1 MSKRR
6 VRAQPTGN
14 VARPAYVL
22 ADTPGAGLL
31 ATTVALLLHPS
42 AARAADVPAPPPGAP
57 PTTSSLLADN
67 LEELVVTGYKVE
79 SLSLSK
85 YPEPLLTT
93 PQTAEVVTIQLME
106 DEGVSSLRDSL
117 RNVSGI
123 SIGAG
128 EGSYQ
133 GDNFSIRGFAARS
146 DMYLDGMS
154 DWGNYNRDPFNME
167 EVEVLKGPSSAEFG
181 RGSVGGVVNTESK
194 TPQLKAFTVLDGQLG
209 TDQTERATVDVNAPI
224 AQWPGAAFRLNLMV
238 HKNDIEDRGGP
249 YYSRW
254 GLAPTLAIGLETQT
268 RLTLSYFLQHQ
279 NDLPDF
285 GIPWINDRPAPVP
298 RNAYYGYTDGANYYD
313 AKVQFGTVKL
323 EHDFNE
329 SISLREQFRFS
340 SYHRALQISQADPPN
355 QFQNNGDADIPAG
368 TPLSSVLVDR
378 TQIDGVSR
386 DQSADES
393 LDLFLRFETGAFHH
407 SLNLGAEF
415 LRQSVDT
422 HRIEPCWVGGTQT
435 SLLAPSPG
443 DPFTWRPA
451 VPGQTCTNINAH
463 VETTSAYAIDTLKL
477 GEQWSFIGAVRLD
490 HVTSDYFE
498 NSPATILDF
507 EPGPLTL
514 NYPSDNTLPS
524 FRGGIV
530 FQPVANGS
538 VYLSGGTSIH
548 PNVAQ
553 FSISSELPLVPP
565 PDFNLEP
572 IGRSVEVE
580 VGTKWQLANQRLSI
594 NAAIFWDQLKNP
606 SGVDVDDP
614 LNYVTGGK
622 ERVEGVELG
631 FAGHVTDAWQLLL
644 NYTYQDGIVTGS
656 SDPTLIGE
664 PVLNSPRNSTSLW
677 TTYDLTRQLQIGAGA
692 NELSSRTGWE
702 QPDPLNGRLL
712 EAPGYVIGSAML
724 KYRITETFSLQANV
738 TNLTNK
744 YYYDGVHP
752 GHVVP
757 GPGRVAYIGLHYR
770 FQ

>member
-1 MSKRR
+1 MSRR
-6 VRAQPTGN
+6 SVRARPKDN
-14 VARPAYVL
+14 VAHTAYVL

-31 ATTVALLLHPS
+31 ATTVAMLLHPS
-42 AARAADVPAPPPGAP
+42 AARAADVPAPPSGSPSIE
-57 PTTSSLLADN
+57 SSLLADN
-67 LEELVVTGYKVE
+67 LEEVLVKGYKVE

-85 YPEPLLTT
+85 YPDPLLTT
-93 PQTAEVVTIQLME
+93 PQTAEVVTTQLME
-106 DEGVSSLRDSL
+106 DQGVSSLRDSL

-154 DWGNYNRDPFNME
+154 DWGNYNRDPFNIE

-194 TPQLKAFTVLDGQLG
+194 TPQLTAFTVLDGQVG
-209 TDQTERATVDVNAPI
+209 TDQTRRATVDFDAPI
-224 AQWPGAAFRLNLMV
+224 TQLPGAAFRLNLMV
-238 HKNDIEDRGGP
+238 HKNTIEDRGGP

-254 GLAPTLAIGLETQT
+254 GLAPTFAIGLETPT

-279 NDLPDF
+279 NDLPDY

-298 RNAYYGYTDGANYYD
+298 RNAYYGFTDGGNYFD
-313 AKVQFGTVKL
+313 AKVQLATVKF

-329 SISLREQFRFS
+329 SITVREQFRFS
-340 SYHRALQISQADPPN
+340 SYHRALQISQADPPD
-355 QFQNNGDADIPAG
+355 QFQNNGNGDIPAG

-393 LDLFLRFETGAFHH
+393 LDLFQRFETGALRHTF
-407 SLNLGAEF
+407 NLGAEF

-422 HRIEPCWVGGTQT
+422 HRIEPCWVGVTAT
-435 SLLAPSPG
+435 PLLAPTPG
-443 DPFTWRPA
+443 DPFTGQSEI
-451 VPGQTCTNINAH
+451 PGQTCTNVNAD
-463 VETTSAYAIDTLKL
+463 VETTTAYAIDTVKL
-477 GEQWSFIGAVRLD
+477 GQQWSFSGAVRVD
-490 HVTSDYFE
+490 HITSDYLE

-507 EPGPLTL
+507 EPGPLVL
-514 NYPSDNTLPS
+514 NFPTVNTLPS
-524 FRGGIV
+524 FRAGIV
-530 FQPVANGS
+530 FQPVPTGS

-553 FSISSELPLVPP
+553 LAISSETPLVPP
-565 PDFNLEP
+565 PNFNLEP

-580 VGTKWQLANQRLSI
+580 VGTKWQLANQRLSV

-631 FAGHVTDAWQLLL
+631 LAGHVTDAWQLLL

-664 PVLNSPRNSTSLW
+664 PVLNSPKNSASLW

-692 NELSSRTGWE
+692 NEVSSRTGWE

-724 KYRITETFSLQANV
+724 KYRITEQFSLQANV

-757 GPGRVAYIGLHYR
+757 GPGRVAYLGLHYG